1 MTRPEIVERLGRCFK
16 LYKARGSTE
25 TFIYGVGDA
34 KVGLPILKLANMPFY
49 YAEYQFERGK
59 LVRYR
64 FGYDYP

>member
-1 MTRPEIVERLGRCFK
+1 MQTSCAKR
-16 LYKARGSTE
+16 YKSRGSTE
-25 TFIYGVGDA
+25 TFLYGVGDIKA
-34 KVGLPILKLANMPFY
+34 ELPILKLANMPFY

>member
-1 MTRPEIVERLGRCFK
+1 
-16 LYKARGSTE
+16 
-25 TFIYGVGDA
+25 
-34 KVGLPILKLANMPFY
+34 LPILKLANMPFY